1 MKKMLW
7 IAASTLLVFSP
18 LLHASESG
26 GVVVSHYESL
36 HNLSMGGG
44 NFSDLQKPKQVAS
57 PSFIKFDAFGQSF
70 EIDLEPNTRLISK
83 AIQGGL
89 PDEIGV
95 YRGQLKGRPD
105 SWVRI
110 VIADG
115 NPTGLIWDGK
125 QMFAIEAPND
135 SALNTNSP
143 AIYRLADTY
152 IEPGLL
158 GCGTTGEPGNAAAT
172 YQKLT
177 GELDNVIAQA
187 PGAVEELSVGMVGDF
202 EFTNSMGTGA
212 DAAILTRMNNVDGI
226 YSEQLGVQI
235 TVQTLDT
242 FSDSN
247 DPFTTSVPD
256 DLLAELASYRVVT
269 PTQNSQGLTHMFT
282 GRNLESSTA
291 GVAYRYALCS
301 NRWGAGLSEGRR
313 GATTDSLIAAHEI
326 GHNFGAPHDGESGT
340 ACASVSG
347 SFIMASSVN
356 GSDQF
361 SSCSLDIMRQAADIA
376 SCISSLPETDVSI
389 GISGQ
394 VPNLL
399 LGSTTDLV
407 FDVSNNGTLDATN
420 VEANFTVPTN
430 LSIDSISATS
440 GTCSAGAGQASC
452 SIGTISG
459 TSSQSVT
466 ISATATAVGA
476 GTLNASVTADV
487 DSNSGNNQESVQ
499 IVVDP
504 ATDLL
509 VTGANTLSVTV
520 DSATTITPI
529 VENQSTLTATGVTLD
544 VSFSS
549 GLRVDS
555 ASWPNGTCTVSAGSI
570 ACQAASLGAQSSA
583 TIEVALTATSVGA
596 QTYSATVSSSEAD
609 LDESNNAATGT
620 VNVAAAGNNN
630 SNPSSGGGGS
640 VAPFWLVLILLTR
653 ILAAV
658 NQLLMP
664 RTACADCRQTP
675 RQSLAYSC
683 PTGHQR

>member
-7 IAASTLLVFSP
+7 IAASTLLVSSP

-36 HNLSMGGG
+36 HNLAFNRGNSGGMQK
-44 NFSDLQKPKQVAS
+44 LQQAG
-57 PSFIKFDAFGQSF
+57 PSVLSFDALGRTF
-70 EIDLEPNTRLISK
+70 ELELEPNVRLTRN
-83 AIQGGL
+83 AFPGGL
-89 PDEIGV
+89 TSDTGV
-95 YRGQLKGRPD
+95 YRGRLAGRPD
-105 SWVRI
+105 SWARI
-110 VIADG
+110 VISDG
-115 NPTGLIWDGK
+115 DPTGLIWDGE

-152 IEPGLL
+152 IEPGTL

-177 GELDNVIAQA
+177 VELDNVIAQA
-187 PGAVEELSVGMVGDF
+187 PGAVEELSIGMVGDF
-202 EFTNSMGTGA
+202 EFTDSMGTGA

-235 TVQTLDT
+235 TVQTIET

-247 DPFTTSVPD
+247 DPFTTSVPS
-256 DLLAELASYRVVT
+256 DLLAELGSYRVAT
-269 PTQNSQGLTHMFT
+269 PIQNSQGLTHMFT
-282 GRNLESSTA
+282 GKNLDTSMV
-291 GVAYRYALCS
+291 GIAYRYALC
-301 NRWGAGLSEGRR
+301 RDRFGVGLSEGNR

-326 GHNFGAPHDGESGT
+326 GHNFGAPHDGESV
-340 ACASVSG
+340 CASVSG
-347 SFIMASSVN
+347 SFIMAPSVN
-356 GSDQF
+356 GSNQF
-361 SSCSLDIMRQAADIA
+361 SSCSLNIMRQEADIA
-376 SCISSLPETDVSI
+376 PCISSLPETDVSI
-389 GISGQ
+389 GIVGQ

-452 SIGTISG
+452 SLGTITG

-476 GTLNASVTADV
+476 GTLNASATADV

-509 VTGANTLSVTV
+509 ITGAGTLSVTV
-520 DSATTITPI
+520 DSATTITPT
-529 VENQSTLTATGVTLD
+529 VENQSTLTATGVSLD

-555 ASWPNGTCTVSAGSI
+555 ASWPNGTCTVGAGSI
-570 ACQAASLGAQSSA
+570 ACQAASLNAQSSA
-583 TIEVALTATSVGA
+583 TIEIALTATSVGA

-620 VNVAAAGNNN
+620 VNVAAAGSNN
-630 SNPSSGGGGS
+630 SNPGSAGGGGGGS
-640 VAPFWLVLILLTR
+640 VGPFWLALVVLIR
-653 ILAAV
+653 MLAVASRV
-658 NQLLMP
+658 VMP
-664 RTACADCRQTP
+664 RPPARIAGKLHGSR
-675 RQSLAYSC
+675 
-683 PTGHQR
+683 

>member
-1 MKKMLW
+1 M
-7 IAASTLLVFSP
+7 A
-18 LLHASESG
+18 
-26 GVVVSHYESL
+26 
-36 HNLSMGGG
+36 
-44 NFSDLQKPKQVAS
+44 
-57 PSFIKFDAFGQSF
+57 
-70 EIDLEPNTRLISK
+70 
-83 AIQGGL
+83 
-89 PDEIGV
+89 
-95 YRGQLKGRPD
+95 GRPD
-105 SWVRI
+105 SWARI
-110 VIADG
+110 VISDG
-115 NPTGLIWDGK
+115 DPTGLIWDGE

-152 IEPGLL
+152 IVPGTM
-158 GCGTTGEPGNAAAT
+158 GCGTTGEAGNAAAS

-177 GELDNVIAQA
+177 GELDDVIAQA
-187 PGAVEELSVGMVGDF
+187 PGAMEELNIGMVGDF
-202 EFTNSMGTGA
+202 EFTDSMGSGV

-235 TVQTLDT
+235 TVQTVET

-247 DPFTTSVPD
+247 DPFTTSVPGY
-256 DLLAELASYRVVT
+256 LLDQLGVYRAST
-269 PTQNSQGLTHMFT
+269 PAQNSQGLTHMFT
-282 GRNLESSTA
+282 GRNLDSSTV
-291 GVAYRYALCS
+291 GIAYRDRLCS
-301 NRWGAGLSEGRR
+301 ARFGAGLSEGRR

-326 GHNFGAPHDGESGT
+326 GHVFGAPHDGESGS

-347 SFIMASSVN
+347 SFIMAPSQN
-356 GSDQF
+356 GSNQF
-361 SSCSLDIMRQAADIA
+361 SSCSLDIMRPKADAA
-376 SCISSLPETDVSI
+376 SCINALPETDVSI

-399 LGSTTDLV
+399 LGSSTDLV
-407 FDVSNNGTLDATN
+407 YDVSNNGTLDATN

-452 SIGTISG
+452 SLGTIAG

-466 ISATATAVGA
+466 ISAAASAVGA
-476 GTLNASVTADV
+476 GTLSASVTADV

-509 VTGANTLSVTV
+509 ITGAGTLSVTV

-529 VENQSTLTATGVTLD
+529 LENQSTLTATGVTLD

-555 ASWPNGTCTVSAGSI
+555 ASWPNGTCTVGAGSI
-570 ACQAASLGAQSSA
+570 ACQAASLEAQSSA
-583 TIEVALTATSVGA
+583 TIEIALTATSVGA
-596 QTYSATVSSSEAD
+596 QTYNATVSSSEAD

-630 SNPSSGGGGS
+630 SNPGSGGGGS

-658 NQLLMP
+658 SYVVMP
-664 RTACADCRQTP
+664 
-675 RQSLAYSC
+675 
-683 PTGHQR
+683 QRLTRIAGELQVSR